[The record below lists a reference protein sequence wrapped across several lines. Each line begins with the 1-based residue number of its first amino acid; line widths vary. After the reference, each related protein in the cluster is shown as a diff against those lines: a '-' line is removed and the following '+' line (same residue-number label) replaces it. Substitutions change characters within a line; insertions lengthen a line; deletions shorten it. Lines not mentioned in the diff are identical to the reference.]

1 MREEQ
6 EKRWMS
12 LADEPGLRAPLR
24 RTPRPTMRMFRPEWQ
39 LEIGYVVN
47 ATLAFRL
54 EFGPALCWRTCDC
67 ITLP

>member
-6 EKRWMS
+6 EKRWMN
-12 LADEPGLRAPLR
+12 LADEPGLRAPHAGR

-47 ATLAFRL
+47 
-54 EFGPALCWRTCDC
+54 PHWRFA
-67 ITLP
+67 

>member
-12 LADEPGLRAPLR
+12 LADEPGLRAPMR

-47 ATLAFRL
+47 
-54 EFGPALCWRTCDC
+54 PHWRFA
-67 ITLP
+67 